1 MENKIQRWQMVSRQK
16 LPLWMKEELTSNR
29 IRAWYEYWNGEVYI
43 SFSGGKDST
52 VLLYQVRKLY
62 PNVKAVFV
70 DTGLEYP
77 EIRDFVKTIDN
88 VEWIKPKY
96 TFKEILDKYGFPV
109 VSKGVS
115 QKITEAKTTK
125 SAKLLY
131 KRLHGDNN
139 AYKSGKIPNK
149 WQYLIQSPFKI
160 SHKCCHYLKEQPLQ
174 SFEKQSGMK
183 SFIGLMANDSLAR
196 MQKLLKGGCN
206 AFETKKQQS
215 NPIAFWLEQD
225 IWKYIKKYELP
236 YSKIYD
242 MGYKRT
248 GCMFC
253 MFGVHLEKGQNRFQ
267 RMSQTHPK
275 QYNFCINKLGLGEV
289 LDYIG
294 IDYKKYTPSID
305 DMIKNIQQY

>member
-294 IDYKKYTPSID
+294 IDYKAEAIRAWNRRT
-305 DMIKNIQQY
+305 NG

>member
-29 IRAWYEYWNGEVYI
+29 IRAWYEHWNGEVYI

-125 SAKLLY
+125 SAFISIFSP
-131 KRLHGDNN
+131 DNV
-139 AYKSGKIPNK
+139 ST
-149 WQYLIQSPFKI
+149 
-160 SHKCCHYLKEQPLQ
+160 PLTTTFP
-174 SFEKQSGMK
+174 SSE
-183 SFIGLMANDSLAR
+183 
-196 MQKLLKGGCN
+196 
-206 AFETKKQQS
+206 
-215 NPIAFWLEQD
+215 
-225 IWKYIKKYELP
+225 
-236 YSKIYD
+236 
-242 MGYKRT
+242 
-248 GCMFC
+248 
-253 MFGVHLEKGQNRFQ
+253 
-267 RMSQTHPK
+267 
-275 QYNFCINKLGLGEV
+275 YNFDTFPRK
-289 LDYIG
+289 
-294 IDYKKYTPSID
+294 
-305 DMIKNIQQY
+305 